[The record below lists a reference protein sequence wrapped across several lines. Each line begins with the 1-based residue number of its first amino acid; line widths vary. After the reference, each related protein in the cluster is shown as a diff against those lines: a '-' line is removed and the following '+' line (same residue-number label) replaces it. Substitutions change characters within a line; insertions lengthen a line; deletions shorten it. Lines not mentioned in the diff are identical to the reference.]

1 MLKTGLI
8 LGSFFS
14 LFTVIL
20 GAFGAHALKDQLT
33 EYGQSI
39 YDKAVFYQMFHAI
52 GIFIATFIGDYYST
66 GDYYHQ
72 EINTSIIIWAFA
84 LGIVLFSGSL
94 YILAVTKIKW
104 LGMVT
109 PIGGVFFIFGWGML
123 IFKLLKT

>member
-8 LGSFFS
+8 LGALFS

-20 GAFGAHALKDQLT
+20 GAFGAHALKEQLT

-52 GIFIATFIGDYYST
+52 GIFIVTFIGEYYSS
-66 GDYYHQ
+66 
-72 EINTSIIIWAFA
+72 INISIIIWAFV

-109 PIGGVFFIFGWGML
+109 PIGGTFFIIGWGML
-123 IFKLLKT
+123 FFKLLKT

>member
-8 LGSFFS
+8 LGALFS

-20 GAFGAHALKDQLT
+20 GAFGAHALKEQLT

-52 GIFIATFIGDYYST
+52 GIFIVTFIGDYYSS
-66 GDYYHQ
+66 
-72 EINTSIIIWAFA
+72 INISIIIWAFV

-109 PIGGVFFIFGWGML
+109 PIGGTFFIIGWGML
-123 IFKLLKT
+123 FFKLLNT

>member
-14 LFTVIL
+14 LLTVIL
-20 GAFGAHALKDQLT
+20 GAFGAHALKEQLT

-39 YDKAVFYQMFHAI
+39 YDKAVFYQMFHAV
-52 GIFIATFIGDYYST
+52 GIFIVTFIGDYYSSFN
-66 GDYYHQ
+66 
-72 EINTSIIIWAFA
+72 ISIIIWSFV

-94 YILAVTKIKW
+94 YLLAITKIKW

-109 PIGGVFFIFGWGML
+109 PIGGMFFIIGWGML

>member
-8 LGSFFS
+8 LGSLFS

-20 GAFGAHALKDQLT
+20 GAFGAHALKEQLT
-33 EYGQSI
+33 EYGRSI

-52 GIFIATFIGDYYST
+52 GIFIVTFIGEYYSS
-66 GDYYHQ
+66 
-72 EINTSIIIWAFA
+72 INISIIIWAFV

-94 YILAVTKIKW
+94 YVLAVTKIKW
-104 LGMVT
+104 LGMLT
-109 PIGGVFFIFGWGML
+109 PIGGTFFIIGWGML

>member
-14 LFTVIL
+14 LLTVIL
-20 GAFGAHALKDQLT
+20 GAFGAHALKEQLT

-52 GIFIATFIGDYYST
+52 GIFIVTFIGDYYSSFN
-66 GDYYHQ
+66 
-72 EINTSIIIWAFA
+72 ISIIIWTFV
-84 LGIVLFSGSL
+84 LGILLFSGSL

-104 LGMVT
+104 LGMIT
-109 PIGGVFFIFGWGML
+109 PLGGTFFIIGWGML
-123 IFKLLKT
+123 IYKLLKI

>member
-8 LGSFFS
+8 LGALFS

-20 GAFGAHALKDQLT
+20 GAFGAHALKSHLT

-52 GIFIATFIGDYYST
+52 GIFIVTFIGNYYSS
-66 GDYYHQ
+66 
-72 EINTSIIIWAFA
+72 INISLIIWAFA

-94 YILAVTKIKW
+94 YILAVTKIRW

-109 PIGGVFFIFGWGML
+109 PIGGTFFIIGWGML
-123 IFKLLKT
+123 FFKLLKT

>member
-8 LGSFFS
+8 LGSLFS

-20 GAFGAHALKDQLT
+20 GAFGAHALKEQLT

-39 YDKAVFYQMFHAI
+39 YDKAVFYQMFHAM
-52 GIFIATFIGDYYST
+52 GIFVVTFVGDYYSS
-66 GDYYHQ
+66 
-72 EINTSIIIWAFA
+72 INTLIIMWAFA

-94 YILAVTKIKW
+94 YILALTKIKW
-104 LGMVT
+104 IGMIT
-109 PIGGVFFIFGWGML
+109 PIGGMFFIVGWGML

>member
-8 LGSFFS
+8 IGSFFS

-20 GAFGAHALKDQLT
+20 GAFGAHALKEQLT

-52 GIFIATFIGDYYST
+52 GIFIVTFIGDYFSS
-66 GDYYHQ
+66 
-72 EINTSIIIWAFA
+72 INTSIIIWAFA

-109 PIGGVFFIFGWGML
+109 PIGGIFFIFGWGML